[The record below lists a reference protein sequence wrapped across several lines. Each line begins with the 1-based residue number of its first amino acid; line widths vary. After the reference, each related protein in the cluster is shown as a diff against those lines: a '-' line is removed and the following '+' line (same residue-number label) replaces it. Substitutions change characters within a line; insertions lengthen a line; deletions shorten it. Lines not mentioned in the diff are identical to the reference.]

1 MALGEERFVTFP
13 SRDRQG
19 YLLEGILH
27 TPQVSRFAP
36 QMPAAILCHPQPAST
51 DMNDP
56 LLLALARELVQHEVL
71 TLRFN
76 FRGVGRS
83 EGEQTDGRFEPLDLA
98 GAVTYLLQQPKVN
111 QEKLCVIGHAFGAY
125 VALTYAPF
133 DPRVRT
139 VVAIS
144 LPLFRVSKGFAEKY
158 DKPKL
163 FVTGEFD
170 EVSPRHKLEPFIAA
184 LPGRRGLKVITGARH
199 LMHGYEDVAADV
211 IVTYIKRW
219 VEEQADE

>member
-1 MALGEERFVTFP
+1 MALGEERYVTFP
-13 SRDRQG
+13 SRDRQA

-27 TPQVSRFAP
+27 MPQVSRFAP
-36 QMPAAILCHPQPAST
+36 QMPAVVLCHPQPASS
-51 DMNDP
+51 DMND
-56 LLLALARELVQHEVL
+56 LLVVALARELVQNDVM

-170 EVSPRHKLEPFIAA
+170 EVCPRHKLEPFIAA
-184 LPGRRGLKVITGARH
+184 LPGPKGLKIVTGARH
-199 LMHGYEDVAADV
+199 LMHGYEAEATGAVL
-211 IVTYIKRW
+211 TYIKRW
-219 VEEQADE
+219 VEMPGV